1 MVLPKSKQK
10 QLQLEAVKSTTLK
23 PSDSKLL
30 VLFPSGEKSKR
41 ITIASFSNVK
51 STAHLFAICQNVKYY
66 IHSKFH
72 FTMQQAGRCTTL
84 MRALIFCGGMS
95 DDNPSS

>member
-51 STAHLFAICQNVKYY
+51 STAHLFAICQNIKYY

-72 FTMQQAGRCTTL
+72 NAAGRQMYHADACPY
-84 MRALIFCGGMS
+84 FCGGMS